1 MVDAGTVR
9 PGAAPHGG
17 GSMRR
22 IIVIALSGIT
32 LSGCTPF
39 SVPGFG
45 FLTPSPPAATLQLE
59 SMPPGAEARTSAGPS
74 CRTPCSVSV
83 ATEPLTVTFTLDWH
97 EPQSVAVQPIQQT
110 IVNPNVDA
118 VGSTVVMELDPKSGV
133 CRACAHGASETDGE
147 ATAAEARRRQAAAR
161 GCAASPR
168 ILAVSTAFSA
178 EPRAVALAMPPK

>member
-1 MVDAGTVR
+1 
-9 PGAAPHGG
+9 
-17 GSMRR
+17 MRR

-97 EPQSVAVQPIQQT
+97 EPQTVAVQPIQQT

-118 VGSTVVMELDPKSGV
+118 VGSTVVMELDPNPV
-133 CRACAHGASETDGE
+133 F
-147 ATAAEARRRQAAAR
+147 AE
-161 GCAASPR
+161 
-168 ILAVSTAFSA
+168 LAPMA
-178 EPRAVALAMPPK
+178 PPKRTAKRPPPKRVAAKRPPADAPPPPASSPFPPPSAPNPVPSR